1 MTRSDLEL
9 ATDFVRRWNALPNQR
24 RGRLGK
30 EIPVAAVQFAA
41 LNHSDLEIRRSC
53 LFLLDHYASD
63 ASWGTFRLALRDP
76 VASVREVA
84 LHGLSCERCRSAALC
99 VADVVTDLVNILAC
113 DPSAE
118 VRHKAVAVLTSF
130 VGRDGR
136 ASEAIAR
143 AAQEDA
149 DSAIRYVARRVVDR
163 GQLHV
168 RGRKAALRDARR
180 ERSRFPRSGCQSSR
194 RNEPRTQ

>member
-9 ATDFVRRWNALPNQR
+9 ATDFVRRWKALPNQR

-30 EIPVAAVQFAA
+30 QIPTTAIQVAA

-53 LFLLDHYASD
+53 LFLLDHFASD
-63 ASWGTFRLALRDP
+63 ASWDTFRRALRDP

-99 VADVVTDLVNILAC
+99 VPDVVTDLVDILAC

-118 VRHKAVAVLTSF
+118 VRHKTVAVLARF
-130 VGRDGR
+130 VARDRR

-143 AAQEDA
+143 AAQDDS
-149 DSAIRYVARRVVDR
+149 DSAIRHVARQVVES

-180 ERSRFPRSGCQSSR
+180 TTAVDSRG
-194 RNEPRTQ
+194 